1 MQLQKENK
9 MTRKL
14 LVFSISLLFLALP
27 FISSAQPEEGGEPP
41 AEDVPF
47 DGGVS
52 ILVAAG
58 VSYGLAKMRKKE
70 TNVSKEK

>member
-1 MQLQKENK
+1 MN
-9 MTRKL
+9 RKL
-14 LVFSISLLFLALP
+14 LVFSISLLFIALP
-27 FISSAQPEEGGEPP
+27 FISSAQPDG
-41 AEDVPF
+41 AEDDGGVPATDLPF

-70 TNVSKEK
+70 TNVHKEK